1 MGYTR
6 YWERTDKAYGDD
18 FVNEVQKI
26 FADCA
31 SRGII
36 LKDGRGEGSGP
47 KADINLIWFNGNG
60 EFELDH
66 ETCFIPNTTYEHY
79 EKGFNFCKTARKP
92 YDYAVRRVLK
102 LAEEYGII
110 TDVSEDGPN
119 DEIISDIEYLLN
131 WESTYSLK
139 KKMSSGDFSYNQ
151 IFFMEQVCQD
161 VFGASKGTSVEEQI
175 KQAKEKFKEDEAV
188 YKVFIDFLKELGVE

>member
-6 YWERTDKAYGDD
+6 YWKRTDKAYGDD

-26 FADCA
+26 FAECA
-31 SRGII
+31 SKGII
-36 LKDGRGEGSGP
+36 LKDGLGEGSGP
-47 KADINLIWFNGNG
+47 QADINRIWFNGNQ
-60 EFELDH
+60 EFDLDH

-92 YDYAVRRVLK
+92 YDYAVRKVLA

-110 TDVSEDGPN
+110 TDVSSDGPN
-119 DEIISDIEYLLN
+119 DEIISDVEYLLT
-131 WESTYSLK
+131 WESSYALN
-139 KKMSSGDFSYNQ
+139 KMMETGNFTYNQ

-161 VFGASKGTSVEEQI
+161 VFGKSKGTSIDEQI
-175 KQAKEKFKEDEAV
+175 QQAKEKFKEDEAV
-188 YKVFIDFLKELGVE
+188 YKVFLNFLNKLGV